1 MLKCAPWIGLLH
13 IGGCACSVS
22 ANSDE
27 SRKGEDFVRRVE
39 ELNQLKARMD
49 RVKHKVAVMSGK
61 GGVGK
66 SLVTVN
72 LAAVLAAEGKKVGIL
87 DADIHG
93 PTVPKM
99 LDMKSA
105 QLEASA
111 EGGIIA
117 PVAPSG
123 IKVASM
129 DFLLPTQDS
138 PVIWRGPLKMSAIR
152 QLLSDVEWGDLDY
165 LLIDLPPGTGD
176 EALTVLQL
184 LPSIDGVVIVT
195 MPNEVS
201 GQVVEKSVN
210 FARQLKAPVIG
221 LVENMSYLICPNCGD
236 RIDLFGKG
244 VAEGISAKMDVTFL
258 GAIPLD
264 PRVAED
270 SDAGKPFVMEN
281 PDSPVAKAFKLI
293 VAEIEKFV
301 ES

>member
-1 MLKCAPWIGLLH
+1 
-13 IGGCACSVS
+13 VS

-27 SRKGEDFVRRVE
+27 ARKGEDFVKRVE
-39 ELNQLKARMD
+39 ELNKLRARMD

-66 SLVTVN
+66 SLGAVN
-72 LAAVLAAEGKKVGIL
+72 LAAALASEGKRVGVL

-99 LDMKSA
+99 LGMKGA
-105 QLEASA
+105 RLEAG
-111 EGGIIA
+111 EEGIIA
-117 PVAPSG
+117 PASPSG

-129 DFLLPTQDS
+129 DFLLPMQDS

-152 QLLSDVEWGDLDY
+152 QLLSEVEWGDLDY

-184 LPSIDGVVIVT
+184 LQDIDGVVIVT

-201 GQVVEKSVN
+201 GQVVEKSVS
-210 FARQLKAPVIG
+210 FARQLKAPIIG
-221 LVENMSYLICPNCGD
+221 LVENMSYLLCPHCGD

-244 VAEGISAKMDVTFL
+244 IAEKVASSMGVPFL

-264 PRVAED
+264 PRVAKD
-270 SDAGKPFVMEN
+270 SDTGKPFVMEN
-281 PDSPVAKAFKLI
+281 PDSPAAKAFKEI
-293 VAEIEKFV
+293 VVGIEKFV
-301 ES
+301 GS

>member
-1 MLKCAPWIGLLH
+1 M
-13 IGGCACSVS
+13 S
-22 ANSDE
+22 AKTDE
-27 SRKGEDFVRRVE
+27 ERKGEDFVRRVE
-39 ELNQLKARMD
+39 ELNQLRTRMD
-49 RVKHKVAVMSGK
+49 RVKHKVAIMSGK

-72 LAAVLAAEGKKVGIL
+72 LAAALAAEGKKVGVL

-99 LDMKSA
+99 LGMKGDR
-105 QLEASA
+105 LEASA

-117 PVAPSG
+117 PTSPSG

-152 QLLSDVEWGDLDY
+152 QLLSDIEWGDLDY
-165 LLIDLPPGTGD
+165 LLVDLPPGTGD

-184 LPSIDGVVIVT
+184 LQDIDGVVIVT

-201 GQVVEKSVN
+201 GQVVEKSVS
-210 FARQLKAPVIG
+210 FVRQLKAPVIG
-221 LVENMSYLICPNCGD
+221 IVENMSYLICPHCGD

-244 VAEGISAKMDVTFL
+244 VGESLAAKMRVSFL

-264 PRVAED
+264 PLIAKD
-270 SDAGKPFVMEN
+270 SDTGKPFIIEN
-281 PDSPVAKAFKLI
+281 AGSPAAKAFRDI
-293 VAEIEKFV
+293 IARIEKFV
-301 ES
+301 GS

>member
-1 MLKCAPWIGLLH
+1 
-13 IGGCACSVS
+13 VS

-27 SRKGEDFVRRVE
+27 ARKGEDFVKRVE
-39 ELNQLKARMD
+39 ELNKLRARMD
-49 RVKHKVAVMSGK
+49 RVKQKVAGMSGK

-66 SLVTVN
+66 SLVAVN
-72 LAAVLAAEGKKVGIL
+72 LAAALASEGKRVGVL

-99 LDMKSA
+99 LGMKGA
-105 QLEASA
+105 RLEAG
-111 EGGIIA
+111 EEGIIA
-117 PVAPSG
+117 PASPSG

-129 DFLLPTQDS
+129 DFLLPMQDS

-152 QLLSDVEWGDLDY
+152 QLLSEVEWGDLDY

-184 LPSIDGVVIVT
+184 LQDIDGVVIVT

-201 GQVVEKSVN
+201 GQVVEKSVS
-210 FARQLKAPVIG
+210 FARQLKAPIIG
-221 LVENMSYLICPNCGD
+221 LVENMSYLLCPHCGD

-244 VAEGISAKMDVTFL
+244 IAEKVASSMGVPFL

-264 PRVAED
+264 PRVAKD
-270 SDAGKPFVMEN
+270 SDTGKPFVMEN
-281 PDSPVAKAFKLI
+281 PDSPAAKAFKEI
-293 VAEIEKFV
+293 VVGIEKFV
-301 ES
+301 GS

>member
-1 MLKCAPWIGLLH
+1 MCLP
-13 IGGCACSVS
+13 VS

-27 SRKGEDFVRRVE
+27 ARKGEDFVRRVE
-39 ELNQLKARMD
+39 ELNQLRARMD

-72 LAAVLAAEGKKVGIL
+72 LAAALASEGKKVGVL

-99 LDMKSA
+99 LGMKGA
-105 QLEASA
+105 RLEA
-111 EGGIIA
+111 GDDGIIA
-117 PVAPSG
+117 PTSPSG

-152 QLLSDVEWGDLDY
+152 QLLSEVEWGDLDY

-184 LPSIDGVVIVT
+184 LPGIDGVVIVT

-201 GQVVEKSVN
+201 GQVVEKSVT
-210 FARQLKAPVIG
+210 FTRQLKAPVIG
-221 LVENMSYLICPNCGD
+221 LVENMSYLICPHCGD

-244 VAEGISAKMDVTFL
+244 IAEKVASSMGVPFL

-264 PRVAED
+264 PRVAKD
-270 SDAGKPFVMEN
+270 SDTGKPFVMEN
-281 PDSPVAKAFKLI
+281 PDSPAAESFKDIVAK
-293 VAEIEKFV
+293 IETFV
-301 ES
+301 G

>member
-1 MLKCAPWIGLLH
+1 M
-13 IGGCACSVS
+13 S
-22 ANSDE
+22 
-27 SRKGEDFVRRVE
+27 
-39 ELNQLKARMD
+39 
-49 RVKHKVAVMSGK
+49 RVKHRIAVMSGK

-72 LAAVLAAEGKKVGIL
+72 LAAALAAGGMRVGVL

-99 LDMKSA
+99 FGMKGA
-105 QLEASA
+105 RLEASTA
-111 EGGIIA
+111 GGIIA
-117 PVAPSG
+117 PISPAG
-123 IKVASM
+123 IKVVSM

-165 LLIDLPPGTGD
+165 LLVDLPPGTGD

-184 LPSIDGVVIVT
+184 LQDIDGVIIVT

-201 GQVVEKSVN
+201 GQVVEKSVS

-221 LVENMSYLICPNCGD
+221 LIENMSYLICPHCGD

-244 VAEGISAKMDVTFL
+244 VGESIAVKMGVPFL
-258 GAIPLD
+258 GAIPLE
-264 PRVAED
+264 PGVAKG
-270 SDAGKPFVMEN
+270 SDTGKPFVMEK
-281 PDSPVAKAFKLI
+281 PDSSAAKAFKVI
-293 VAEIEKFV
+293 VVGIEKFV
-301 ES
+301 GSKP

>member
-1 MLKCAPWIGLLH
+1 
-13 IGGCACSVS
+13 VS
-22 ANSDE
+22 ANPDE
-27 SRKGEDFVRRVE
+27 ARRGEEFVRRVE
-39 ELNQLKARMD
+39 EMNKLRARMD

-72 LAAVLAAEGKKVGIL
+72 LAAALAAQGKRVGVL

-99 LDMKSA
+99 LGMKGA
-105 QLEASA
+105 QLEAST

-117 PVAPSG
+117 PTSPSG

-152 QLLSDVEWGDLDY
+152 QLLSEVEWGDLDY

-184 LPSIDGVVIVT
+184 LQDINGVVIVT

-201 GQVVEKSVN
+201 GQVVEKSVT
-210 FARQLKAPVIG
+210 FAKQLKAPVIG
-221 LVENMSYLICPNCGD
+221 LIENMSYLICPHCGD
-236 RIDLFGKG
+236 RIDLFG
-244 VAEGISAKMDVTFL
+244 EGIAEKVAKSMDVPFL

-264 PRVAED
+264 PRVAKD
-270 SDAGKPFVMEN
+270 SDSGKPFVMEN
-281 PDSPVAKAFKLI
+281 PDSPAAKAFKGI
-293 VAEIEKFV
+293 VVEIEKFI

>member
-1 MLKCAPWIGLLH
+1 
-13 IGGCACSVS
+13 VS

-27 SRKGEDFVRRVE
+27 ARKGEDFVKRVE
-39 ELNQLKARMD
+39 ELNKLRARMD

-66 SLVTVN
+66 SLVAVN
-72 LAAVLAAEGKKVGIL
+72 LAAALASEGKRVGVL

-99 LDMKSA
+99 LGMKGA
-105 QLEASA
+105 RLEAG
-111 EGGIIA
+111 EEGIIA
-117 PVAPSG
+117 PASPSG

-129 DFLLPTQDS
+129 DFLLPMQDS

-152 QLLSDVEWGDLDY
+152 QLLSEVEWGDLDY

-184 LPSIDGVVIVT
+184 LQDIDGVVIVT

-201 GQVVEKSVN
+201 GQVVEKSVS
-210 FARQLKAPVIG
+210 FARQLKAPIIG
-221 LVENMSYLICPNCGD
+221 LVENMSYLLCPHCGD

-244 VAEGISAKMDVTFL
+244 IAEKVASSMGVPFL

-264 PRVAED
+264 PRVAKD
-270 SDAGKPFVMEN
+270 SDTGKPFVMEN
-281 PDSPVAKAFKLI
+281 PDSPAAKAFKEI
-293 VAEIEKFV
+293 VVGIEKFV
-301 ES
+301 GS

>member
-1 MLKCAPWIGLLH
+1 M
-13 IGGCACSVS
+13 S
-22 ANSDE
+22 ANPDE
-27 SRKGEDFVRRVE
+27 ARRGEEFVRRVE
-39 ELNQLKARMD
+39 EMNRLRARMD

-72 LAAVLAAEGKKVGIL
+72 LAAALTAKGKRVGVL

-99 LDMKSA
+99 LGMKGA

-117 PVAPSG
+117 PMSPAG

-152 QLLSDVEWGDLDY
+152 QLLSEVEWGDLDY

-184 LPSIDGVVIVT
+184 LQDMDGVVIVT

-201 GQVVEKSVN
+201 GQVVEKSVT
-210 FARQLKAPVIG
+210 FAKQLKAPVIG
-221 LVENMSYLICPNCGD
+221 LIENMSYLICPHCGD
-236 RIDLFGKG
+236 RIDLFG
-244 VAEGISAKMDVTFL
+244 EGIAKKVAKSMGVPFL

-264 PRVAED
+264 PRVAKD
-270 SDAGKPFVMEN
+270 SDSGKSFVMEN
-281 PDSPVAKAFKLI
+281 PDSPAAKAFKGI
-293 VAEIEKFV
+293 VVEIEKFI

>member
-1 MLKCAPWIGLLH
+1 M
-13 IGGCACSVS
+13 S
-22 ANSDE
+22 ANPDE
-27 SRKGEDFVRRVE
+27 ARRGEEFVRRVE
-39 ELNQLKARMD
+39 EMNKLRARMD

-72 LAAVLAAEGKKVGIL
+72 LAAALAAQGKRVGVL

-99 LDMKSA
+99 LGMKGA
-105 QLEASA
+105 QLEAST

-117 PVAPSG
+117 PTSPSG

-152 QLLSDVEWGDLDY
+152 QLLSEVEWGDLDY

-184 LPSIDGVVIVT
+184 LQDINGVVIVT

-201 GQVVEKSVN
+201 GQVVEKSVT
-210 FARQLKAPVIG
+210 FAKQLKAPVIG
-221 LVENMSYLICPNCGD
+221 LIENMSYLICPHCGD
-236 RIDLFGKG
+236 RIDLFG
-244 VAEGISAKMDVTFL
+244 EGIAEKVAKSMDVPFL

-264 PRVAED
+264 PRVAKD
-270 SDAGKPFVMEN
+270 SDSGKPFVMEN
-281 PDSPVAKAFKLI
+281 PDSPAAKAFKGI
-293 VAEIEKFV
+293 VVEIEKFI